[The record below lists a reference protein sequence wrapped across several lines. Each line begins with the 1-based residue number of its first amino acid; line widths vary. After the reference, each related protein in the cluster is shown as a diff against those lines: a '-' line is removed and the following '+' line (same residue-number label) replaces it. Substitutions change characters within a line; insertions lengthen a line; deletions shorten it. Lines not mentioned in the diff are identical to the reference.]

1 MFSHAQLRTVNAVVE
16 EGGFSAAARKLG
28 VSQSAVSQTIRKLED
43 RAQVELFQRMGRHLI
58 PTDLCLQL
66 ATITDKLHTLEEEV
80 NGLLSQHQH
89 TALNGTLRIGLGNT
103 MPGIKLIGQFK
114 KHHSHIKV
122 EVQLGNYA
130 TISQRVEEREVD
142 VGILPNFPLGDGRF
156 IGKTCLTQ
164 SVVAIVPETHYLA
177 QRSSLSLQELSLLP
191 LIFRSRGSFTQKM
204 LEKGFANS
212 NITLPK
218 AELTLESREGV
229 CEAVVNGL
237 GIGFVLDQSTTR
249 SNGMVQIPV
258 DEMSKKYKEV
268 VFRRSDTRTNLVD
281 AFLNSV

>member
-28 VSQSAVSQTIRKLED
+28 VSQSAVSQTIRKLEEQ
-43 RAQVELFQRMGRHLI
+43 AKVELFQRMGRHLI

-66 ATITDKLHTLEEEV
+66 ANITKRLHDLETEV
-80 NGLLSQHQH
+80 NGLLSQHH
-89 TALNGTLRIGLGNT
+89 HSIHSGTLRIGLGNT

-114 KHHSHIKV
+114 KHHPQIKI

-130 TISQRVEEREVD
+130 LIAQRVEEREVD
-142 VGILPNFPLGDGRF
+142 VGILPNFPLDDGRF

-164 SVVAIVPETHYLA
+164 SVVALVPQTHYLA
-177 QRSSLSLQELSLLP
+177 KRKSLSLQELSLLP
-191 LIFRSRGSFTQKM
+191 LIFRSRGSFTQKIV
-204 LEKGFANS
+204 EKSFANS
-212 NITLPK
+212 QLTLPK

-229 CEAVVNGL
+229 CEAVANDL
-237 GIGFVLDQSTTR
+237 GIGFVLNQSTTR

-268 VFRRSDTRTNLVD
+268 VFRRSDTRTNLVT